1 MGYQCTT
8 QLTSGDL
15 ELSDIQKRGYY
26 LHFVGYIHY
35 GFKRNFVIF
44 FSTQTLLSRFLNFQ
58 KTPQFLL
65 FFS

>member
-15 ELSDIQKRGYY
+15 GLNDIQKRGYY

-44 FSTQTLLSRFLNFQ
+44 SVLRRCLVVS
-58 KTPQFLL
+58 
-65 FFS
+65 